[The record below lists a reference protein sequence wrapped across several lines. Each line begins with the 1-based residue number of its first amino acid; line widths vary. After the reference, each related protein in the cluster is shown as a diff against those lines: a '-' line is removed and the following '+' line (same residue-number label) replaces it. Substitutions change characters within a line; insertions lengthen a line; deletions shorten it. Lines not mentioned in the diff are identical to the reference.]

1 MRGIIIFLM
10 IVLSNNLSFA
20 QTTAVDN
27 LFDKYGYEDGFTTVF
42 ISKYM
47 FELFSKKNVAED
59 DSEDMQ
65 DAISG
70 LESIR
75 ILTMDDENENTS
87 INFFKE
93 IGKQIPFENYNMLM
107 VVKEKDQELRMMTRE
122 VDGKIVEFLM
132 LGGGNDNL
140 LISILGKIDM
150 ESIAKISESIDIDGL
165 KNLEKL
171 EEK

>member
-1 MRGIIIFLM
+1 MRGIIIFLI
-10 IVLSNNLSFA
+10 IVLSSNLSFA
-20 QTTAVDN
+20 QTNPIDE

-59 DSEDMQ
+59 DSEEMQ
-65 DAISG
+65 NAISG

-75 ILTMDDENENTS
+75 ILTMDEENENTS

-122 VDGKIVEFLM
+122 VNGKIVEFLM
-132 LGGGNDNL
+132 LGGGKDNL